1 MPTRWPQLERN
12 YLASSIREAEG
23 GGAFFPADNRA
34 NKLLP

>member
-12 YLASSIREAEG
+12 YPASLIREAEG
-23 GGAFFPADNRA
+23 GGVFPADNRA